1 MDDCNLCYIKKTLKK
16 TLGNFGE
23 FLRYFQ
29 FLWITSQKAQESWH
43 NKKTKHR
50 SPDLVGVQDN
60 TRFLWFGYMSNQRPA
75 TKAWSPSEFGNAWLQ
90 KNLSAKSWKLPPNG
104 CYRIFWQSP
113 STPALQMLLICPMM
127 DSITNLSFWH
137 WICLIWIMLE
147 IYEAV
152 PSDHAPSNIYSYPS
166 FILFYLA
173 DFFELWE
180 SGWLTELQ
188 SHSYN

>member
-1 MDDCNLCYIKKTLKK
+1 MIVYYATLKNSLK
-16 TLGNFGE
+16 RHWDLLESSCVILNFSKQARKYKRVGMTK
-23 FLRYFQ
+23 R
-29 FLWITSQKAQESWH
+29 
-43 NKKTKHR
+43 TKHR
-50 SPDLVGVQDN
+50 SPVLVGVQDN

-75 TKAWSPSEFGNAWLQ
+75 TKAWWPSDFRNAWLQ

-104 CYRIFWQSP
+104 WYRIFSQSP

-127 DSITNLSFWH
+127 DSITNLSFCH

-147 IYEAV
+147 IYEAA
-152 PSDHAPSNIYSYPS
+152 PSDRAPSNIYWYPS

-173 DFFELWE
+173 EFFELWE
-180 SGWLTELQ
+180 SGWLTEFQ